1 MVSWHNQDKF
11 KAVMI
16 IYAVILCPLRNIY
29 DVSKK
34 LTLITDARQVLL
46 HSYEIDNIMNNNT
59 TSIKINDTIINN
71 RLKLIYIPFS
81 RSFRDIFIMIWKQL
95 IIASLWGN
103 QWILNCMW
111 LYLFETNI
119 GISIVGCFHQLSIIM
134 HNYIQCILK

>member
-16 IYAVILCPLRNIY
+16 IYAVILCQLRNIY

-34 LTLITDARQVLL
+34 LTLITDAGPVLP

-59 TSIKINDTIINN
+59 TSIKINDTIINS

-81 RSFRDIFIMIWKQL
+81 GSFKDIFIMI
-95 IIASLWGN
+95 
-103 QWILNCMW
+103 
-111 LYLFETNI
+111 
-119 GISIVGCFHQLSIIM
+119 
-134 HNYIQCILK
+134 